1 MRSAR
6 AIFCILLVAVLFL
19 LSGKHQS
26 FAQTDASP
34 QTTSGNSFNT
44 PNMDPDV
51 PRNQHTYAQAVTIEV
66 LSAINCILTGID
78 IIDPTQGCVGINR
91 ETNRLGIS
99 KPEVDEYNRPKI
111 TGILGMTTGLIAQTF
126 EPVAS
131 TATYTQYLSDNFGV
145 VNKAYASRHDC
156 DPSKSGYGICG
167 LRPILKLWET
177 VRNIAYIL
185 LTLVFVFIGIGVMLR
200 IKIDPRTVM
209 TIQNQIPKAIISIV
223 LITLSYGISALLIDT
238 MWLTTYAGSY
248 LLTTHH
254 NPEVADCTKK
264 TAPQTLTEKVSTSI
278 LQSPVIFF
286 NQVFARCANENNLG
300 PAPHDDRDGG
310 FHVLTKT
317 VANNAGETIGNVAR
331 SLILDED
338 DLTENCDGIFNKVRH
353 PIKCA
358 KKGAVSF
365 LTTLITVV
373 VMIIIFVTLVITMF
387 KIWFNL
393 LKAFIYTLLYIIVAP
408 VMIVFG
414 LLPSKPM
421 GFENWLRRLF
431 VNVAIFPITA
441 WLFVIARLLMD
452 LYDKDPANQF
462 IPPLVGNPSTT
473 NFGAVLAF
481 GVILIIPHMQVILQ
495 EKMGV
500 KGIGSPGLIG
510 AAITQG
516 RAVAGA
522 PATRMSKHLNRR
534 DQRGNAQGMLS
545 VAKEKAGE
553 GVLNVFA
560 KRGSK
565 IAERKLVEAQISRDP
580 GSYYKT
586 TRQIKEEAK
595 EEVTGKSKSQII
607 RTAEER
613 SDRSRAN
620 NWFRRK
626 NDRRTGSN
634 DGSSSTSGSPS
645 GGPGSSSSGG
655 GTPGKTRWWQ
665 LKNRRNG
672 GSASSEA
679 PQVFNVN
686 ISAIKNVH
694 EGLRNHLDTT
704 PDALKPK
711 LESHVQRVFAERT
724 KDHPALK
731 GKKISDM
738 SADERNAAKSILDNI
753 LEEIKRK
760 PPK

>member
-26 FAQTDASP
+26 FAQTGDN
-34 QTTSGNSFNT
+34 QQVTTGNSFNT
-44 PNMDPDV
+44 PSMDPDV
-51 PRNQHTYAQAVTIEV
+51 PRNQHTYAQSVTIEV

-78 IIDPTQGCVGINR
+78 IIDPSQGCLGINR

-99 KPEVDEYNRPKI
+99 KPEFDEYNRPKI
-111 TGILGMTTGLIAQTF
+111 TGLLGMTTGLIAQTF

-131 TATYTQYLSDNFGV
+131 TATYTQYLSENFGV

-156 DPSKSGYGICG
+156 DPAKSGYGICG

-177 VRNIAYIL
+177 VRNIAYFL
-185 LTLVFVFIGIGVMLR
+185 LTIAFIFIGIGVMLR

-209 TIQNQIPKAIISIV
+209 TIQNQIPKAIISIL

-254 NPEVADCTKK
+254 NPEVADCTDK
-264 TAPQTLTEKVSTSI
+264 TAPQKLTEKVSTSI
-278 LQSPVIFF
+278 LQSPIIFF

-310 FHVLTKT
+310 FHVLTT
-317 VANNAGETIGNVAR
+317 SVANNAGETIGNVAR
-331 SLILDED
+331 SLILDESD
-338 DLTENCDGIFNKVRH
+338 QRTDCEGFFDKVRH

-358 KKGAVSF
+358 KKGAVSM

-431 VNVAIFPITA
+431 VNIAIFPITA

-452 LYDKDPANQF
+452 LYDSDPANQF
-462 IPPLVGNPSTT
+462 IPPLVGNPSST
-473 NFGAVLAF
+473 NFGAILAF
-481 GVILIIPHMQVILQ
+481 GVILITPHMQVILQ

-510 AAITQG
+510 AALTQG

-522 PATRMSKHLNRR
+522 PATSMSKRLNRR
-534 DQRGNAQGMLS
+534 DQRGNATGTLS
-545 VAKEKAGE
+545 VAKEKAGNRILAL
-553 GVLNVFA
+553 GANMGIPLTGRA
-560 KRGSK
+560 LDKRLYAQSGSTNSGYHSLHGWEK
-565 IAERKLVEAQISRDP
+565 GA
-580 GSYYKT
+580 GFKT
-586 TRQIKEEAK
+586 PE
-595 EEVTGKSKSQII
+595 
-607 RTAEER
+607 AEEILEKGNKR
-613 SDRSRAN
+613 S
-620 NWFRRK
+620 WLKRRK
-626 NDRRTGSN
+626 NGNKGD
-634 DGSSSTSGSPS
+634 SGPEGARGGAPT
-645 GGPGSSSSGG
+645 GGPGSGPSGG
-655 GTPGKTRWWQ
+655 GAPGKARWWQ
-665 LKNRRNG
+665 IRKNRNG
-672 GSASSEA
+672 DSTSSEA

-694 EGLRNHLDTT
+694 EGLRNHLDAAPPT
-704 PDALKPK
+704 LQPK
-711 LESHVQRVFAERT
+711 LESHVQKVFAERT
-724 KDHPALK
+724 KDHPTLK
-731 GKKISDM
+731 DKKLSAM
-738 SADERNAAKSILDNI
+738 NADEKNAAKSILDNI
-753 LEEIKRK
+753 LEEMKRK